1 MARQSS
7 LSIELTGLGQVLASA
22 MSQMKSSKEF
32 RALEAS
38 VVHALTGVSTSLAK
52 SLGVA
57 KRSPTTRKLGRR
69 IGRVLAEGKK
79 TGKAEARRAK
89 DLAAKNIR
97 RARMKLKQMTQR
109 ISR

>member
-1 MARQSS
+1 M
-7 LSIELTGLGQVLASA
+7 
-22 MSQMKSSKEF
+22 
-32 RALEAS
+32 
-38 VVHALTGVSTSLAK
+38 AK
-52 SLGVA
+52 SFGAA

-69 IGRVLAEGKK
+69 IGRVLEEGEK

-97 RARMKLKQMTQR
+97 RARMKLKKMTRR